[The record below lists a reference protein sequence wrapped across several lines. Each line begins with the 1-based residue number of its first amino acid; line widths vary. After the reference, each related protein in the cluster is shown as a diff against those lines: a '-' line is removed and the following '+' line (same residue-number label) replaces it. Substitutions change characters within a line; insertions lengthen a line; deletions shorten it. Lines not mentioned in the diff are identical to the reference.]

1 MVTISPSIST
11 VRSTKIHMLFDY
23 WNGLRGDRPAPRRD
37 EIDPSRISGLLP
49 YIMITQF
56 ERDPFRVR
64 FRLVG
69 TKVVEI
75 TGFEF
80 TGRYL
85 DQIALPEDE
94 AEFENSYR
102 MAAEKRVPVFSRPVW
117 HLDEW
122 TALSYDFAVFPL
134 SDDGA
139 TIDRALSIECYDE
152 LERHPSVLRKLQDPS
167 R

>member
-1 MVTISPSIST
+1 MVTISTSISA
-11 VRSTKIHMLFDY
+11 VKSAKIRRLSDY

-37 EIDPSRISGLLP
+37 EIDPSEIGSLLP
-49 YIMITQF
+49 YIMITQL

-94 AEFENSYR
+94 GEFEACYR
-102 MAAEKRVPVFSRPVW
+102 MAAEKRAPVFSRPVW
-117 HLDEW
+117 HVDQW

-139 TIDRALSIECYDE
+139 TIDKALSIECYDE
-152 LERHPSVLRKLQDPS
+152 VERHPSVLRKLQGPS